1 MSNYTMNHSATK
13 SHAAELAEGL
23 ASQSL
28 GVPIGGVEVGGHSK
42 NLHNPV
48 SHHLADTH
56 EAHVDVASAA
66 RAGGRVGDEAASL
79 VVSVHFRWRFYL
91 NELEEDV
98 AHIRDTTHS
107 FVEGDDLGLSSELCD
122 ELLSDADFPSPQELR
137 SRRSRSQWWT
147 SWCTGNH
154 PSQSRSRR

>member
-28 GVPIGGVEVGGHSK
+28 GVSIGGVEVGGHSK

-56 EAHVDVASAA
+56 EAHVDVASAT

-79 VVSVHFRWRFYL
+79 VVRVHFR
-91 NELEEDV
+91 
-98 AHIRDTTHS
+98 
-107 FVEGDDLGLSSELCD
+107 
-122 ELLSDADFPSPQELR
+122 
-137 SRRSRSQWWT
+137 
-147 SWCTGNH
+147 
-154 PSQSRSRR
+154 